1 MATPVL
7 TVLGDR
13 HVARV
18 GASLLNRINL
28 NEFVAESLDDYINKA
43 VDLACELFGFTVGF
57 ETTITATNAR
67 LQVMRCRPFA
77 HDVEN
82 AYQQMWDQCI

>member
-7 TVLGDR
+7 TVSGDR

-18 GASLLNRINL
+18 GASLLNRVNL
-28 NEFVAESLDDYINKA
+28 NEFVAESLDDYVNKA
-43 VDLACELFGFTVGF
+43 VDLAQNPSALR
-57 ETTITATNAR
+57 A
-67 LQVMRCRPFA
+67 LRPQLRQRMLDSKLCDAESFA
-77 HDVEN
+77 HDIEN

>member
-43 VDLACELFGFTVGF
+43 VDLAQNPSALRAFGDHNYGNECSTPSY
-57 ETTITATNAR
+57 AMQNR
-67 LQVMRCRPFA
+67 LLTMLKMPINKCG
-77 HDVEN
+77 
-82 AYQQMWDQCI
+82 ISI